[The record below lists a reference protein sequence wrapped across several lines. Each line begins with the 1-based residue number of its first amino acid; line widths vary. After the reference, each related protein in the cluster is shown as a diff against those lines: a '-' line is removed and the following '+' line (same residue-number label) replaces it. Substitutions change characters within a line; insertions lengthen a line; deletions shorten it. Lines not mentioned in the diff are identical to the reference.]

1 MAVTIKDVAKKAG
14 TSTATVSKVM
24 NNSYSIS
31 QPTIDRVK
39 AAMEELKYHPNLQA
53 RNFAKKSTQAIIF
66 ATQLGQNIGF
76 SNPHMFEMMSGLEQ
90 ALANKGYTLIVK
102 NITAEGIHEYIQ
114 NAVETK
120 MADGLVIHASV
131 ISKELDELIYKK
143 AIPHIVIGKP
153 DFYNHFCWIDVNNRF
168 AGELAARHLLEKG
181 YQSLAYI
188 GGTEVDRISVHRLE
202 GIFSVLQERDV
213 IVPKDYVQR
222 GESLCD
228 SGYFMTEELL
238 KTQHKP
244 DAIICA
250 NNNIAYGC
258 VHALQDNKIA
268 IPEEMA
274 VMTFDDYPFSQ
285 ILKPRLTVV
294 NIDVYDMGVQAG
306 KYILQK
312 IRKPNMYIQSY
323 ITIPSITLR
332 EST

>member
-1 MAVTIKDVAKKAG
+1 MTITIKDVAKKAG

-24 NNSYSIS
+24 NSSYSIS

-39 AAMEELKYHPNLQA
+39 AAMEELHYRPNLQA
-53 RNFAKKSTQAIIF
+53 RNFARKSTQAVIF

-76 SNPHMFEMMSGLEQ
+76 TNPHMFEMMSGLEQ
-90 ALANKGYTLIVK
+90 ALTNKGYTLIVK

-131 ISKELDELIYKK
+131 ISKELDELIYKN

-153 DFYNHFCWIDVNNRF
+153 DFYNHFCWIDVNNSF

-188 GGTEVDRISVHRLE
+188 GGTEEDKISMHRLE

-213 IVPKDYVQR
+213 IVPRDYVQR

-228 SGYFMTEELL
+228 SGYFMTEALL
-238 KTQHKP
+238 KTHHKP

-258 VHALQDNKIA
+258 VHALHDNNMN
-268 IPEEMA
+268 IPKDMA
-274 VMTFDDYPFSQ
+274 VLTFDDYPFSK
-285 ILKPRLTVV
+285 ILKPMLTVV
-294 NIDVYDMGVQAG
+294 NIDVYDMGVQEG
-306 KYILQK
+306 
-312 IRKPNMYIQSY
+312 
-323 ITIPSITLR
+323 
-332 EST
+332 